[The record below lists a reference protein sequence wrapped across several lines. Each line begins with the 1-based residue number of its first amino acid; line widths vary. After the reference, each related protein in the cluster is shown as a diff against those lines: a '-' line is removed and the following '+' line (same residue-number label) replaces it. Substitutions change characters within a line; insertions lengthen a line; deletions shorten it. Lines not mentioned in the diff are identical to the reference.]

1 VSTTAQNGRRADAR
15 FSICGRSAENV
26 VIRLHHAHSVAGSG
40 NTSAIRRARTI
51 RSEQP
56 SNLREEFLARDGVYW
71 IQQSVV
77 ARASEMVRALVPKT
91 MVAGVVE

>member
-1 VSTTAQNGRRADAR
+1 MLTLLPG
-15 FSICGRSAENV
+15 
-26 VIRLHHAHSVAGSG
+26 VA
-40 NTSAIRRARTI
+40 TPAAIRRARTI